1 MSPLIPYGKQWID
14 DADIASV
21 VDTLKSDFLTQGPAV
36 ERFEAEIRELTG
48 AKYCVV
54 VANATAGL
62 HLAVAALGVETGNE
76 GITSP
81 ISFVA
86 SANCLAYNGLTPCFA
101 DIEPRSYCMDPVELE
116 RKIGPKT
123 KVVVPVDFTGQ
134 PADMASIK
142 RIADRHNLRIVEDA
156 AHAIGSRYPDGSPVG
171 SCRYSDLSVFS
182 FHPVKTITTGEG
194 GAITTNDEQLFQR
207 LSLLRTHGITRDPA
221 RLGCNP
227 GPWYYE
233 MQDLGF
239 NFRMTDIQA
248 SLGSSQLRRLAG
260 FKKRRREIVH
270 TYNEAFAGLSRI
282 TTPFES
288 EGSDSCFHL
297 YVVKIDFESIGK
309 SRADVM
315 EELKTLGVGTQVH
328 YIPIHLQPYYR
339 NRYGYVP
346 GSFPEAEAYY
356 EGALSLPLYP
366 LMSDKDMKIV
376 IEAVERVL
384 A

>member
-14 DADIASV
+14 DADIAAV

-36 ERFEAEIRELTG
+36 EKFEAEIRELTG

-62 HLAVAALGVETGNE
+62 HLAVAALGVEPGNE

-86 SANCLAYNGLTPCFA
+86 SANCLAYNGLTPCFS

-142 RIADRHNLRIVEDA
+142 RIADRHDLRLVEDA

-194 GAITTNDEQLFQR
+194 GAITTNDEQLFKR

-221 RLGCNP
+221 RLECNP

-248 SLGSSQLRRLAG
+248 SLGSSQLRRLTG

-297 YVVKIDFESIGK
+297 YVLKIDFESIGK

-366 LMSDKDMKIV
+366 LMSDKDVKKV

>member
-14 DADIASV
+14 DTDIASV

-36 ERFEAEIRELTG
+36 EKFEAEIRELTG

-62 HLAVAALGVETGNE
+62 HLAVAALGVEPGNE

-142 RIADRHNLRIVEDA
+142 RIADRHDLRLVEDA

-194 GAITTNDEQLFQR
+194 GAITTNDEQLFKR

-221 RLGCNP
+221 RLECNP

-248 SLGSSQLRRLAG
+248 SLGSSQLRRLTG

-297 YVVKIDFESIGK
+297 YVLKIDFESIGK

-356 EGALSLPLYP
+356 EEALSLPLYP
-366 LMSDKDMKIV
+366 LMSDKDVKKV